1 MDIEI
6 NISRVIEEKD
16 KLTDLTAR
24 LKEIAQESIKE
35 TNTLKENWE
44 SKNSEGFYS
53 EFEKYAK
60 DFNVLLEDNV
70 KLINYLQEIVAN
82 GYLYENN
89 LYKSLSGVAKAITGK
104 SWNGNVFFGGRN
116 E

>member
-6 NISRVIEEKD
+6 NISNVIEEKD

-24 LKEIAQESIKE
+24 LREIAQESIKE
-35 TNTLKENWE
+35 TNTLKENWQ
-44 SKNSEGFYS
+44 SNSSEGFYT

-60 DFNVLLEDNV
+60 DFNTFLEDNA

-82 GYLYENN
+82 GYKEYDDKTSSNIDEIF
-89 LYKSLSGVAKAITGK
+89 SDI
-104 SWNGNVFFGGRN
+104 
-116 E
+116 